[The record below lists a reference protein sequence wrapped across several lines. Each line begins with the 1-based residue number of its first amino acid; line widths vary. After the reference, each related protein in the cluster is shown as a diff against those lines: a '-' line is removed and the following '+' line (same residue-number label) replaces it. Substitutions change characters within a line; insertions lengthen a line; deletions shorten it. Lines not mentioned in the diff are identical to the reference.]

1 MGGTDFSGIGQ
12 GLGDVGTSLVAHR
25 ERREV
30 KREREEDKAE
40 RIRDKDE
47 IKRER
52 EAAKRLQVAKAQM
65 DAVAHL
71 PAQDQ
76 NRQRAAAEYEVAMQ
90 GIHPSFRLP
99 RKKMGAPAMPAAPAS
114 TSTLPA
120 GKGPFADV
128 PGHEAPV
135 RPATAGTEQEIIDVG
150 GVEEDSIAAIRD
162 ADQWRAQIDAAPS
175 GASRQAVLASA
186 RRWADEVRRKF
197 PNLADK
203 LPDYDQLARDFDL
216 QDTTDEA
223 ARVAKLSRDE
233 WKRVEA
239 DARKGYESALGG
251 KNLLSISHAIDKMH
265 SVWSVGK
272 KAGYLESVGSA
283 DKVGLLKNWARLQSD
298 PNVIYTQIPEE
309 WWTAAQRE
317 LVKLMLGQKR
327 KSAAPAKGRAGR
339 KVKRTEETG
348 F

>member
-25 ERREV
+25 ERREL

-40 RIRDKDE
+40 RIKDKSE
-47 IKRER
+47 IAAER
-52 EAAKRLQVAKAQM
+52 AAAKRLQVAKAQL

-99 RKKMGAPAMPAAPAS
+99 RKKIGAPAMPAAPAS

-128 PGHEAPV
+128 PGHEEPL
-135 RPATAGTEQEIIDVG
+135 RPGTAGTEQEIIDVG
-150 GVEEDSIAAIRD
+150 GVEEDASAVIGD
-162 ADQWRAQIDAAPS
+162 ADQWRARIDSAPG

-186 RRWADEVRRKF
+186 RQWAAEVRRRF

-203 LPDYDQLARDFDL
+203 LPDYDALSQSFDL
-216 QDTTDEA
+216 QDTTDA
-223 ARVAKLSRDE
+223 AAQSAAKSRDE
-233 WKRVEA
+233 WKRIEA
-239 DARKGYESALGG
+239 EARKGYESALGG
-251 KNLLSISHAIDKMH
+251 KNMLSISHAIDKMH

-272 KAGYLESVGSA
+272 KAGYLEGVGSA

-327 KSAAPAKGRAGR
+327 KSAAPSKGRAGR
-339 KVKRTEETG
+339 KVKKTEETG